1 MRPLVFA
8 LVLATGL
15 GLLLLWAA
23 DVDWSSP
30 WNPEQQRNWLGS
42 DFRVVMGGATQD
54 EERLRIG
61 VIGDNHTALQS
72 MALNGVDAAGNSML
86 RYRFE
91 DFPNTL
97 ELSLVF
103 RRMGDED
110 VNVISLPS
118 PGNGDEWFDL
128 GSIPEWQG
136 RITELAFAEYPTPQ
150 VVPPEQAF
158 KSFSLVGASLASR
171 SWKGDLAALQTDWFG
186 QWPWSQR
193 SVHALGRDTDSP
205 RARSL
210 VLFIAIACA
219 LVLTAAILIL
229 RMRRPALLRL
239 AVGVSLLAW
248 LLLDL
253 QWQAG
258 LYSRGAATETLY
270 AGHSWPDRELHA
282 ADRDL
287 AEDARALKIALRGI
301 PEASRILVHSGS
313 SFSVL
318 RLVYHLL
325 PMNVGVFAN
334 ALKVEGGKVP
344 PAGTILI
351 ACDAPGWSFN
361 AATGVLQADS
371 LKIPGEVLYR
381 TDRAIAFRVGSQ
393 P

>member
-1 MRPLVFA
+1 MRRLLFA
-8 LVLATGL
+8 LVLMTGL
-15 GLLLLWAA
+15 GTLLLWAA
-23 DVDWSSP
+23 DVNWSSP
-30 WNPEQQRNWLGS
+30 WSPQQQRNWLGS

-72 MALNGVDAAGNSML
+72 VALNGVDAADNSML

-103 RRMGDED
+103 RRMSDKD
-110 VNVISLPS
+110 VNVVSLPS
-118 PGNGDEWFDL
+118 PGNGIEWFDMS
-128 GSIPEWQG
+128 SIPEWQG

-158 KSFSLVGASLASR
+158 KSFSLVGASLTSR
-171 SWKGDLAALQTDWFG
+171 SWKGDLAALKTDWFG

-193 SVHALGRDTDSP
+193 SVHALGRDTDTP
-205 RARSL
+205 RARSF
-210 VLFIAIACA
+210 VLFIAISCA
-219 LVLTAAILIL
+219 LVLVAAMLIL
-229 RMRRPALLRL
+229 RMGRPALLRL
-239 AVGVSLLAW
+239 TVGVSLLAW
-248 LLLDL
+248 LLLDM

-258 LYSRGAATETLY
+258 LHWRGAATETLY
-270 AGHSWPDRELHA
+270 AQHSWPDRELHA

-287 AEDARALKIALRGI
+287 AEDARALKVALRGR
-301 PEASRILVHSGS
+301 PETSRVLVHSGS

-325 PMNVGVFAN
+325 PMNVGVFAK
-334 ALKVEGGKVP
+334 ALQVEGSRIP

-361 AATGVLQADS
+361 TATGILQAES
-371 LKIPGEVLYR
+371 LRIPGEVLYR

>member
-1 MRPLVFA
+1 MRFLLF
-8 LVLATGL
+8 VLILLTGFS
-15 GLLLLWAA
+15 GLLLWAA
-23 DVDWSSP
+23 DVDWGSP

-42 DFRVVMGGATQD
+42 DFRIVMGGATQD
-54 EERLRIG
+54 EDRLRIG

-72 MALNGVDAAGNSML
+72 VALNGVDASSSPML

-97 ELSLVF
+97 ELSLIF
-103 RRMGDED
+103 RRAGDED

-128 GSIPEWQG
+128 GSIPQWQG
-136 RITELAFAEYPTPQ
+136 RITEIAFAEYPTPQ

-158 KSFSLVGASLASR
+158 KSFSLVGASLTSR
-171 SWKGDLAALQTDWFG
+171 SWKGDLAALETDWFG
-186 QWPWSQR
+186 EWPWSQR
-193 SVHALGRDTDSP
+193 SVHALGRDTDTP

-210 VLFIAIACA
+210 VLCIAIAIAMA
-219 LVLTAAILIL
+219 LLAAKLVL
-229 RMRRPALLRL
+229 RMRKQAMVRL
-239 AVGVSLLAW
+239 TIGVCLFAW

-258 LYSRGAATETLY
+258 LHWRGSATESLY
-270 AGHSWPDRELHA
+270 AQHSWPERELHG

-287 AEDARALKIALRGI
+287 VEDARALKVALRSV
-301 PEASRILVHSGS
+301 PETARILVHSGS

-325 PMNVGVFAN
+325 PLNVGVFSE
-334 ALKVEGGKVP
+334 ALQVDGGKL

-351 ACDAPGWSFN
+351 VCDAPSWSFN
-361 AATGVLQADS
+361 AATGVLQGDS
-371 LKIPGEVLYR
+371 IKVRGEVLYR
-381 TDRAIAFRVGSQ
+381 TDRAIALQLGKRS
-393 P
+393 